1 MWAIHESL
9 TPCQVFVLI
18 SIPHVCSLCQ
28 TIFSVLTEPPEAF
41 TVAERI
47 RTLVSEHLFAG
58 NEALRVTCS
67 LGVATYPQTATERE
81 RLLICADQA
90 MYEAKHL
97 GRNHTCLAEPTK
109 DTHAVSDA
117 GEG

>member
-1 MWAIHESL
+1 MLSHTIPQESL
-9 TPCQVFVLI
+9 YSGVLARI
-18 SIPHVCSLCQ
+18 ACWD
-28 TIFSVLTEPPEAF
+28 TATWNRPEAF

-47 RTLVSEHLFAG
+47 RTRVSEHVFAG
-58 NEALRVTCS
+58 NEELWVTCS

-90 MYEAKHL
+90 MYEAKYL

-109 DTHAVSDA
+109 DTHAESDT